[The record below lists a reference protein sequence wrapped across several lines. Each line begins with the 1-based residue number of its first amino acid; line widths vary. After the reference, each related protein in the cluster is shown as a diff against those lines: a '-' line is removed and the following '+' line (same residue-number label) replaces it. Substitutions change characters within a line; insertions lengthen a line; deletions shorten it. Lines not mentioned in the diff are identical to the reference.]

1 MQVDKYQNEVN
12 EIRQEMLDAQKKLN
26 DEQVLEKKIRD
37 EIQQKT
43 ALLYD
48 QKVDELRMEFEEKFN
63 LEVQKIESKS
73 QMINTTPH
81 VIPTP
86 SKIDVGYTYAQHP
99 VFPEKKIKIPVF
111 NPLQTNVISNRDES
125 DSDEETTYNQKMN

>member
-1 MQVDKYQNEVN
+1 
-12 EIRQEMLDAQKKLN
+12 MLDAQKKLN
-26 DEQVLEKKIRD
+26 DEQILEKKIRD

-81 VIPTP
+81 VIPTT
-86 SKIDVGYTYAQHP
+86 S
-99 VFPEKKIKIPVF
+99 
-111 NPLQTNVISNRDES
+111 
-125 DSDEETTYNQKMN
+125 

>member
-1 MQVDKYQNEVN
+1 
-12 EIRQEMLDAQKKLN
+12 MLDAQKKLN

-81 VIPTP
+81 VIPTT
-86 SKIDVGYTYAQHP
+86 S
-99 VFPEKKIKIPVF
+99 
-111 NPLQTNVISNRDES
+111 
-125 DSDEETTYNQKMN
+125 

>member
-81 VIPTP
+81 VIPTT
-86 SKIDVGYTYAQHP
+86 S
-99 VFPEKKIKIPVF
+99 
-111 NPLQTNVISNRDES
+111 
-125 DSDEETTYNQKMN
+125 